1 MVGRRSILTGLS
13 ASLALGA
20 IAKSASASDAVS
32 ARPHETIAILG
43 AGKLGGALGKRLAAV
58 GYPVIYGSRTP
69 DAERVQALVKSSSP
83 NASAATLRDAVARSS
98 IVVFALPW
106 EPVKDLL
113 PKLGEL
119 SGKLLIDPMNAAPR
133 IIDGYPFR
141 PDTAT
146 SVAEELQRLV
156 PGASV
161 VKAFNAI
168 SANDLTD
175 SARASGPISIPL
187 AGAEGDPKK
196 RVLRLVSNL
205 GLDPVDF
212 GPLVVARY
220 IEDLLWFE
228 VACVRHNKKL
238 FEIYMRPMPAGL
250 I

>member
-13 ASLALGA
+13 SSLALGA
-20 IAKSASASDAVS
+20 ITTTAGASDAVS
-32 ARPHETIAILG
+32 APADETIAILG
-43 AGKLGGALGKRLAAV
+43 AGKLGGALGKGLAAV
-58 GYPVIYGSRTP
+58 GYRVIFGSRTP
-69 DAERVQALVKSSSP
+69 DADRVQALVKGSGP
-83 NASAATLRDAVARSS
+83 KASAATLTDAVARSP

-119 SGKLLIDPMNAAPR
+119 SGKLLIDPMNAVPR

-141 PDTAT
+141 ADTST

-156 PGASV
+156 PGAAV

-168 SANDLTD
+168 SAGDLTG

-196 RVLRLVSNL
+196 RVIQLVSKL

-238 FEIYMRPMPAGL
+238 FEIYMRPMPA
-250 I
+250 

>member
-1 MVGRRSILTGLS
+1 MVDRRSILTGLG

-20 IAKSASASDAVS
+20 IAKGASASDAVS
-32 ARPHETIAILG
+32 APPKETIAILG

-58 GYPVIYGSRTP
+58 RYPVIYGSRTP
-69 DAERVQALVKSSSP
+69 DAERVQALVKSTGP
-83 NASAATLRDAVARSS
+83 KASAAILADAVAHAS

-113 PKLGEL
+113 PQLGDL

-141 PDTAT
+141 LDTST

-168 SANDLTD
+168 SANDF
-175 SARASGPISIPL
+175 AEAAQASGPISIPL
-187 AGAEGDPKK
+187 AGAEGNSKK
-196 RVLRLVSNL
+196 SVIQLVSNL
-205 GLDPVDF
+205 GLNPVDF

-238 FEIYMRPMPAGL
+238 FEIYMRPMPA
-250 I
+250 

>member
-1 MVGRRSILTGLS
+1 MIDRRSILAGLGS
-13 ASLALGA
+13 SVALGA
-20 IAKSASASDAVS
+20 IAKGANAGDAVS
-32 ARPHETIAILG
+32 APANETIAILG
-43 AGKLGGALGKRLAAV
+43 AGKLGGALGKRLVAA
-58 GYPVIYGSRTP
+58 GYRVIYGSRTP
-69 DAERVQALVKSSSP
+69 DAERVQALVKSTGP
-83 NASAATLRDAVARSS
+83 KASAATLTDAVAHSS

-113 PKLGEL
+113 PKLGDL

-141 PDTAT
+141 PDTST
-146 SVAEELQRLV
+146 SIAEELQRLV

-168 SANDLTD
+168 SANDLAD
-175 SARASGPISIPL
+175 PARASGPISIPL

-196 RVLRLVSNL
+196 RVMQLVSNL
-205 GLDPVDF
+205 RLDPVDF
-212 GPLVVARY
+212 GPLVTARY

-238 FEIYMRPMPAGL
+238 FELYMRPMPA
-250 I
+250 

>member
-1 MVGRRSILTGLS
+1 MIDRRSIFAGLGS
-13 ASLALGA
+13 SLALGA
-20 IAKSASASDAVS
+20 IMKRAIASDVVS
-32 ARPHETIAILG
+32 VPPKEAIAILG
-43 AGKLGGALGKRLAAV
+43 AGKLGSALGKRLAAAR
-58 GYPVIYGSRTP
+58 YPVIYGSRTP
-69 DAERVQALVKSSSP
+69 NAERVQALVQSSGP
-83 NASAATLRDAVARSS
+83 NASAATLADAVAHSS

-113 PKLGEL
+113 PKLGDL
-119 SGKLLIDPMNAAPR
+119 SGKLIIDPMNAAPK

-141 PDTAT
+141 PDTST

-168 SANDLTD
+168 SANDLAEA
-175 SARASGPISIPL
+175 ARARGPISIPL

-196 RVLRLVSNL
+196 RLIKLVSDL

-238 FEIYMRPMPAGL
+238 FEIYMRPMTA
-250 I
+250 